1 MNTRVYLV
9 SPLNS
14 VAVDLRNA
22 VLTARGSIMPLYKRT
37 VSPINVGRSPFAVG
51 AQHNTVG
58 AIVANGGDDVEAA
71 QAAARAAQAAQAA
84 TLVGSQEE
92 AANRT
97 LANIIRQLA
106 SLGKHANDIFG
117 I

>member
-1 MNTRVYLV
+1 
-9 SPLNS
+9 
-14 VAVDLRNA
+14 
-22 VLTARGSIMPLYKRT
+22 MPLYKRT
-37 VSPINVGRSPFAVG
+37 VLPINVGRSNVK
-51 AQHNTVG
+51 TVSDDG
-58 AIVANGGDDVEAA
+58 PACNGDDE
-71 QAAARAAQAAQAA
+71 QAAALAEQARIRAAQAA

-117 I
+117 NN